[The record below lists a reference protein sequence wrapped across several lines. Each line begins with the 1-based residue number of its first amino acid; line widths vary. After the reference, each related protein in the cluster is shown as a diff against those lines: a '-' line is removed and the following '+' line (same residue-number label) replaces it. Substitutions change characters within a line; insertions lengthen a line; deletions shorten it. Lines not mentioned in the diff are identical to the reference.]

1 MTTKTRTDNSAHR
14 DWIRKNGIDQILGP
28 NSNSHKAVK
37 LSETFARQCKRY
49 IQHQMAPDSVQYAD
63 LADQLGRAS
72 LSTASNAGE
81 AWGRK
86 GPDCRRMLYIAHGS
100 CIESVIQLRV
110 AEAPDELIQLGFETA
125 RALEDDIF
133 ELSQD

>member
-1 MTTKTRTDNSAHR
+1 MATNQAHR
-14 DWIRKNGIDQILGP
+14 DWIKANGIDRILGQ
-28 NSNSHKAVK
+28 SGSHQSVQ
-37 LSETFARQCKRY
+37 LSEALAQQCKAF
-49 IQHQMAPDSVQYAD
+49 IQHRMTPESIRYAD

-100 CIESVIQLRV
+100 CIEAVIQLRI
-110 AEAPDELIQLGFETA
+110 AGASDDLIELGFETA
-125 RALEDDIF
+125 RALELDITK
-133 ELSQD
+133 LSQD

>member
-1 MTTKTRTDNSAHR
+1 MTTNQAHR
-14 DWIRKNGIDQILGP
+14 DWIRANGIDRILGQ
-28 NSNSHKAVK
+28 SGTHKAVQ
-37 LSETFARQCKRY
+37 LSEALAQQCKAF
-49 IQHQMAPDSVQYAD
+49 IQHRMTPESTRYAD

-100 CIESVIQLRV
+100 CIETVIQLRI
-110 AEAPDELIQLGFETA
+110 AGASDDLIELGFETA
-125 RALEDDIF
+125 RALELDIIK
-133 ELSQD
+133 LSQD

>member
-1 MTTKTRTDNSAHR
+1 MATNQAHR
-14 DWIRKNGIDQILGP
+14 DWIKANGIDRILGQ
-28 NSNSHKAVK
+28 SGSHQSVQ
-37 LSETFARQCKRY
+37 LSEALAQQCKAF
-49 IQHQMAPDSVQYAD
+49 IQHRMTPESIRYAD

-100 CIESVIQLRV
+100 CIESVIQLRI
-110 AEAPDELIQLGFETA
+110 AGASDDLIELGFETA
-125 RALEDDIF
+125 RALELDITK
-133 ELSQD
+133 LSQD

>member
-1 MTTKTRTDNSAHR
+1 MTTNQAHR
-14 DWIRKNGIDQILGP
+14 DWIRANGIDKILGQ
-28 NSNSHKAVK
+28 SGTHKSVR
-37 LSETFARQCKRY
+37 LSEALAQQCKAF
-49 IQHQMAPDSVQYAD
+49 IQHRMTPESTRYAD

-100 CIESVIQLRV
+100 CIETVIQLRI
-110 AEAPDELIQLGFETA
+110 AGASDDLIELGFETA
-125 RALEDDIF
+125 RALELDIIK
-133 ELSQD
+133 LSQD